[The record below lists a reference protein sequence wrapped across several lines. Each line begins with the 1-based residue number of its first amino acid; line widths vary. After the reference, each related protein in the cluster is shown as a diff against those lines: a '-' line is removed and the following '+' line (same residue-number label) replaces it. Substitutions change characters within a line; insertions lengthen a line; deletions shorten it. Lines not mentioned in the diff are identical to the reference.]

1 MIVTAHQPHYL
12 PWIGYVNRIH
22 LSDNFVVMD
31 NLQYEQ
37 NNYLNRNRIIGSS
50 GILYLTIPVNRQK
63 LVNSQIKDVLLSK
76 DAQHWQIKHLKSLKN
91 RYSRG
96 LGFDSFYPELERIL
110 KKSYR
115 FLIDLDFECL
125 KVILNYLNITT
136 NIIMASNIDVF
147 GKKENEL
154 IISILDRTNSN
165 SILLGIGG
173 STKYIEQKTIINE
186 GYMIQYQE
194 FEHPVYQQFSNQF
207 YQGISVIDL
216 LLMVSQKDAEQ
227 IVKTSGKIKI

>member
-1 MIVTAHQPHYL
+1 
-12 PWIGYVNRIH
+12 
-22 LSDNFVVMD
+22 
-31 NLQYEQ
+31 
-37 NNYLNRNRIIGSS
+37 
-50 GILYLTIPVNRQK
+50 
-63 LVNSQIKDVLLSK
+63 
-76 DAQHWQIKHLKSLKN
+76 
-91 RYSRG
+91 
-96 LGFDSFYPELERIL
+96 
-110 KKSYR
+110 
-115 FLIDLDFECL
+115 
-125 KVILNYLNITT
+125 
-136 NIIMASNIDVF
+136 MASNIDVF